1 MKTGGKYKNEVEV
14 SERVEGS
21 RLESM
26 KQEKKKTRRKPDA
39 AMKACKEYSRHGSL
53 SDLDITDEKVEL
65 YIYPAVSYSRFCLFQ
80 RREL

>member
-21 RLESM
+21 RLESINL
-26 KQEKKKTRRKPDA
+26 ENKTTILTPDA
-39 AMKACKEYSRHGSL
+39 ALKAFKEYSRHGSL

>member
-1 MKTGGKYKNEVEV
+1 MQTGLKSKYHLDLI
-14 SERVEGS
+14 ERVEGS
-21 RLESM
+21 ILESINL
-26 KQEKKKTRRKPDA
+26 ENKTTILTPDA
-39 AMKACKEYSRHGSL
+39 ALKAFKEYSRHGSL